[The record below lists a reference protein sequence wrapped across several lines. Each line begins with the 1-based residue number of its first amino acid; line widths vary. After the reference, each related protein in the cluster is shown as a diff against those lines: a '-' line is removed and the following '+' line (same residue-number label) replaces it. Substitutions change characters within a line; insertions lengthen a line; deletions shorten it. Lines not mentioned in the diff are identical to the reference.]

1 MLPGRFRA
9 HASGLA
15 TALIGAVMLSLVG
28 YAQTTDRAPLGWD
41 DTPPL
46 VGNQEIQRVLCPR
59 YSYLVG
65 FREVLGYWLYE
76 TWPVCAPIDRDGAW
90 IDGPARTSESLVNVG
105 GLGAT
110 GVDDFLVTSQT
121 CPPDSFAFGL
131 TGVIVRAKDES
142 AGSAVFRMPGLIRP
156 ICHKRSSPID
166 LSPTSNIRDWRRPEY
181 QGIPWASFEEPEFIG
196 WRGFD
201 SPSTCRP
208 DEVAVGAWSVRDQW
222 IRSVGL
228 ICEAFERMRP
238 RTAVE
243 SGAGVTGGTEVL
255 GLDQIPTT
263 RGLGPGTAGKVVW
276 TRTRS
281 ESSTVVQSPADGELE
296 LKPPRGGE
304 ERTGV
309 GDPTQGVRVR
319 AECPSRSAMT
329 SVWVVGDD
337 RSLQTM
343 QIWCHRVDPRGLWSG
358 PTFRPSVA
366 SVMLTK
372 GFAIDDDSVFER
384 LRKMD
389 CPAASFVAGFNP
401 GVSRVGDRV
410 APWQAFTECRN
421 PSDGAVTEVGYAV
434 PPGSMNENRRLIG
447 WDGVGGPRSC
457 NADEVGIGIWGAVSR
472 DYVEALGLVCAPWTE
487 VRAISPVE
495 AGAGDVT
502 PVVDP
507 SKATEAATE
516 ILRAHVPIGTTY
528 VVVNNRERKV
538 REFSPGETTGMGP
551 ECVPVVCPTAIVR
564 GAPGKQVAC
573 WRCGQH

>member
-9 HASGLA
+9 HASALA
-15 TALIGAVMLSLVG
+15 IALAGAVILSLVG
-28 YAQTTDRAPLGWD
+28 YAQTKDRAPLGWD

-46 VGNQEIQRVLCPR
+46 VGSQEIQRVLCPR
-59 YSYLVG
+59 HSYLVG

-90 IDGPARTSESLVNVG
+90 IDAPARTSESLVNVG
-105 GLGAT
+105 GLGVT

-121 CPPDSFAFGL
+121 CPADSFAFGL
-131 TGVIVRAKDES
+131 TGVIVRAKDEN
-142 AGSAVFRMPGLIRP
+142 AGSTVFRLPGLIRP
-156 ICHKRSSPID
+156 ICHTRSSAID
-166 LSPTSNIRDWRRPEY
+166 LSPTTNIRDWRRPES
-181 QGIPWASFEEPEFIG
+181 QGIPWASFDEPEFIG

-228 ICEAFERMRP
+228 ICEPFETMRP

-243 SGAGVTGGTEVL
+243 SGASATSTTEIL
-255 GLDQIPTT
+255 GLDQIPAP
-263 RGLGPGTAGKVVW
+263 RGLSPGIAGKIVW
-276 TRTRS
+276 TKTRA
-281 ESSTVVQSPADGELE
+281 ESGTVVQSPADGELE

-304 ERTGV
+304 ERAGV
-309 GDPTQGVRVR
+309 GDPTEGVRVR

-329 SVWVVGDD
+329 SVRVVGDD

-343 QIWCHRVDPRGLWSG
+343 QIWCHRVDSRGLWSG
-358 PTFRPSVA
+358 PIFRPRVA
-366 SVMLTK
+366 AVMLTK

-389 CPAASFVAGFNP
+389 CPAESFVAGFNS
-401 GVSRVGDRV
+401 GVSRIGDRM
-410 APWQAFTECRN
+410 APWQAFTECRK
-421 PSDGAVTEVGYAV
+421 PSDGGVTEVGYAV
-434 PPGSMNENRRLIG
+434 PPESINENRRLIG

-457 NADEVGIGIWGAVSR
+457 KSDEVGVGIWGAVSL

-487 VRAISPVE
+487 VRAISPVD

-502 PVVDP
+502 LVGDP
-507 SKATEAATE
+507 SKATDAATE
-516 ILRAHVPIGTTY
+516 ILRAHVPAGAAY
-528 VVVNNRERKV
+528 VVVNNRGRKV
-538 REFSPGETTGMGP
+538 REFSSGQATGMGP
-551 ECVPVVCPTAIVR
+551 ACVPVVCPTAIVR
-564 GAPGKQVAC
+564 AAPGKQVAC

>member
-1 MLPGRFRA
+1 
-9 HASGLA
+9 
-15 TALIGAVMLSLVG
+15 MLSLVG